1 MQDTL
6 SKIKG
11 VIDASRDLRFRINNP
26 IIEDSAKDLQK
37 QNDKVI
43 KAFLKRIEEVDM
55 CRQSLESELDK
66 VLKEI
71 AHCENL
77 YENLDKLGRRL
88 DFALKVVQSRLEN
101 RRKRPGAENC
111 RDKPQYG

>member
-11 VIDASRDLRFRINNP
+11 VIEASRDLRFRIHSP
-26 IIEDSAKDLQK
+26 IIEDSARDLKAQS
-37 QNDKVI
+37 DKVVT
-43 KAFLKRIEEVDM
+43 AFLKRIEEVDN
-55 CRQSLESELDK
+55 CRQTLESELDK
-66 VLKEI
+66 VLNEI
-71 AHCENL
+71 AHCESL
-77 YENLDKLGRRL
+77 FTDLDKLGRRL

-101 RRKRPGAENC
+101 RRKRPGTENC